1 MLFKI
6 RKSDV
11 STHYHNTR
19 TFLNK
24 YRDISWILEVSD
36 LNLQKEFT
44 PTYEL
49 FTASPLVASEVK
61 DGGNPPE
68 NYTYALV
75 RSKKMMQLT
84 DTAIDLMRRKH
95 KKGEF
100 YYWILYYA
108 YLSPQQCENAGAI
121 LHSLETKGISISLR
135 TYYVHRYEAIEILS
149 SIVCGYTSQDC
160 EKITKLLTLDCPC
173 TISAQNQQ
181 SEGLFSCTANLLSW

>member
-24 YRDISWILEVSD
+24 YRDISWILEVSA
-36 LNLQKEFT
+36 LNLQKEFKA
-44 PTYEL
+44 TYEL
-49 FTASPLVASEVK
+49 FTDSPLVAGEVK

-100 YYWILYYA
+100 YYWIFHTTPI
-108 YLSPQQCENAGAI
+108 SPRSSARMRAQFCSRSKPRESPFLCAP
-121 LHSLETKGISISLR
+121 TMSI
-135 TYYVHRYEAIEILS
+135 
-149 SIVCGYTSQDC
+149 GM
-160 EKITKLLTLDCPC
+160 KLLRFSARFCGATLLRIARKSPNC
-173 TISAQNQQ
+173 
-181 SEGLFSCTANLLSW
+181 

>member
-36 LNLQKEFT
+36 LNLQKEFKS
-44 PTYEL
+44 TYEL
-49 FTASPLVASEVK
+49 FTDSPLVAGEVK

-108 YLSPQQCENAGAI
+108 YLSPQELQNVEEI
-121 LHSLETKGISISLR
+121 IDQLRPHIRDISTR
-135 TYYVHRYEAIEILS
+135 TYYRKRKEAVEVLS
-149 SIVCGYTSQDC
+149 SVLWGYTAQD
-160 EKITKLLTLDCPC
+160 
-173 TISAQNQQ
+173 SAGIVREFCGQ
-181 SEGLFSCTANLLSW
+181 

>member
-36 LNLQKEFT
+36 LNLQKEFKT
-44 PTYEL
+44 TYEL
-49 FTASPLVASEVK
+49 FTDSPLVASEVK

-121 LHSLETKGISISLR
+121 LHSLETKGISFSLR
-135 TYYVHRYEAIEILS
+135 TYYVHRDEAIEILS
-149 SIVCGYTSQDC
+149 SILWGYTSQDC
-160 EKITKLLTLDCPC
+160 EKITKLLTLD
-173 TISAQNQQ
+173 
-181 SEGLFSCTANLLSW
+181 

>member
-36 LNLQKEFT
+36 LNLQKEFKT
-44 PTYEL
+44 TYEL
-49 FTASPLVASEVK
+49 STDALFVDSEVNK
-61 DGGNPPE
+61 SGNRLE
-68 NYTYALV
+68 NYARALE
-75 RSKKMMQLT
+75 RSKKMMQII

-135 TYYVHRYEAIEILS
+135 TYYVHRDEAIEILS
-149 SIVCGYTSQDC
+149 SILWGYTSQDC
-160 EKITKLLTLDCPC
+160 EKITKLLTLD
-173 TISAQNQQ
+173 
-181 SEGLFSCTANLLSW
+181 

>member
-24 YRDISWILEVSD
+24 YRDISWILEVSA
-36 LNLQKEFT
+36 LNLQKEFKT
-44 PTYEL
+44 MYEL
-49 FTASPLVASEVK
+49 FIDSPLVAGEVK

-75 RSKKMMQLT
+75 RS
-84 DTAIDLMRRKH
+84 KH

-135 TYYVHRYEAIEILS
+135 TYYVHRDEAIEILS
-149 SIVCGYTSQDC
+149 SILWGYTSQDC
-160 EKITKLLTLDCPC
+160 EKITKLLTLD
-173 TISAQNQQ
+173 
-181 SEGLFSCTANLLSW
+181 

>member
-24 YRDISWILEVSD
+24 YRDISWILEVSA
-36 LNLQKEFT
+36 LNLQKEFKA
-44 PTYEL
+44 TYEL
-49 FTASPLVASEVK
+49 FTDSPLVAGEVK

-100 YYWILYYA
+100 YYWILYYT
-108 YLSPQQCENAGAI
+108 YLAPHHYANNYEI
-121 LHSLETKGISISLR
+121 LHFLELKGMPMSMRNYYLR
-135 TYYVHRYEAIEILS
+135 REEAINVLS
-149 SIVCGYTSQDC
+149 SVLWGYTSTDC
-160 EKITKLLTLDCPC
+160 EELINRLLP
-173 TISAQNQQ
+173 
-181 SEGLFSCTANLLSW
+181 E

>member
-36 LNLQKEFT
+36 LNLQKEFKT
-44 PTYEL
+44 TYEL
-49 FTASPLVASEVK
+49 FTDSPLVASEVK

-121 LHSLETKGISISLR
+121 LQALESKGISISLR
-135 TYYVHRYEAIEILS
+135 TYYVHRDEAIEVLS
-149 SIVCGYTSQDC
+149 SILWGYTSQDC
-160 EKITKLLTLDCPC
+160 EKITNLLTPDWPC
-173 TISAQNQQ
+173 TTSAQNQQ
-181 SEGLFSCTANLLSW
+181 SESLFSCTANLLSW

>member
-24 YRDISWILEVSD
+24 YRDISWILEVSA
-36 LNLQKEFT
+36 LNLQKEFKA
-44 PTYEL
+44 TYEL
-49 FTASPLVASEVK
+49 FTDSPLVAGEVK

-121 LHSLETKGISISLR
+121 FSRSKPRESPFLCAPTMSI
-135 TYYVHRYEAIEILS
+135 
-149 SIVCGYTSQDC
+149 GM
-160 EKITKLLTLDCPC
+160 KLLRFSARFCGATLLRIARKSPNC
-173 TISAQNQQ
+173 
-181 SEGLFSCTANLLSW
+181 

>member
-24 YRDISWILEVSD
+24 YRDISWILEVSA
-36 LNLQKEFT
+36 LNLQKEFKT
-44 PTYEL
+44 MYEL
-49 FTASPLVASEVK
+49 FIDSPLVAAEVK

-108 YLSPQQCENAGAI
+108 YLSPQQCENAGQFCIRSKPRESPFLCAP
-121 LHSLETKGISISLR
+121 TMSI
-135 TYYVHRYEAIEILS
+135 
-149 SIVCGYTSQDC
+149 GM
-160 EKITKLLTLDCPC
+160 KLLRF
-173 TISAQNQQ
+173 SARYCGDIPLRIARKSPN
-181 SEGLFSCTANLLSW
+181 C

>member
-24 YRDISWILEVSD
+24 YRDISWILEVSA
-36 LNLQKEFT
+36 LNLQKEFKA
-44 PTYEL
+44 TYEL
-49 FTASPLVASEVK
+49 FTDTPLVSGEVK

-68 NYTYALV
+68 NYTYDLV

-121 LHSLETKGISISLR
+121 LQLLETKGISISLR
-135 TYYVHRYEAIEILS
+135 TYYVHRDEAIEVLS
-149 SIVCGYTSQDC
+149 SILWGYTSQDC
-160 EKITKLLTLDCPC
+160 EKITNLLTPD
-173 TISAQNQQ
+173 
-181 SEGLFSCTANLLSW
+181 

>member
-36 LNLQKEFT
+36 LNLQKEFKT
-44 PTYEL
+44 TYEL
-49 FTASPLVASEVK
+49 FTDSPLVAGEVK

-135 TYYVHRYEAIEILS
+135 TYYVHRDEAIEVLS
-149 SIVCGYTSQDC
+149 SILWGYTSQDC
-160 EKITKLLTLDCPC
+160 EKITKLLTLD
-173 TISAQNQQ
+173 
-181 SEGLFSCTANLLSW
+181 

>member
-24 YRDISWILEVSD
+24 YRDISWILEVSA
-36 LNLQKEFT
+36 LNLQKEFKT
-44 PTYEL
+44 MYEL
-49 FTASPLVASEVK
+49 FIDSPLVAGEVK

-121 LHSLETKGISISLR
+121 LHSLETKETPFLCAPTMSI
-135 TYYVHRYEAIEILS
+135 
-149 SIVCGYTSQDC
+149 GM
-160 EKITKLLTLDCPC
+160 KLLRF
-173 TISAQNQQ
+173 SARYCGDIPLRIARKSPN
-181 SEGLFSCTANLLSW
+181 C

>member
-36 LNLQKEFT
+36 LNLQKEFKT
-44 PTYEL
+44 TYEL
-49 FTASPLVASEVK
+49 FTDSPLVASEVK

-135 TYYVHRYEAIEILS
+135 TYYVHRDEAIEVLS
-149 SIVCGYTSQDC
+149 SILWGYTSQDC
-160 EKITKLLTLDCPC
+160 EKITKLLTLDWPC

>member
-24 YRDISWILEVSD
+24 YRDISWILEVSA
-36 LNLQKEFT
+36 LNLQKEFKT
-44 PTYEL
+44 TYEL
-49 FTASPLVASEVK
+49 FTDSPLVAGEVK
-61 DGGNPPE
+61 DGGNPLE

-121 LHSLETKGISISLR
+121 LQSLETKGISISLR
-135 TYYVHRYEAIEILS
+135 TYYVHRDEAIEVLS
-149 SIVCGYTSQDC
+149 SILWGYTSQDC
-160 EKITKLLTLDCPC
+160 EKITKLLTLD
-173 TISAQNQQ
+173 
-181 SEGLFSCTANLLSW
+181 

>member
-36 LNLQKEFT
+36 LNLQKEFKT
-44 PTYEL
+44 TYEL
-49 FTASPLVASEVK
+49 FTDSPLVASEVK

-100 YYWILYYA
+100 YYWILYYT
-108 YLSPQQCENAGAI
+108 YLAPHHYANNYEI
-121 LHSLETKGISISLR
+121 LHFLELKGMPMSMRNYYLR
-135 TYYVHRYEAIEILS
+135 REEAINVLS
-149 SIVCGYTSQDC
+149 SVLWGYTSTDC
-160 EKITKLLTLDCPC
+160 EELINRLLP
-173 TISAQNQQ
+173 
-181 SEGLFSCTANLLSW
+181 E